1 MFDSL
6 LRSLGS
12 PPAKKQPRDRRK
24 ANSALRLGLES
35 LEERTLLT
43 ASAQPG
49 VHLLQPNGIRPLAS
63 GSLPPGFSPAQIR
76 QAYGFNQIA
85 FQNGTIQGDG
95 TGQTIAIIDAYDQP
109 NLAGDLATFDSTFG
123 IAAPP
128 SFTKVNET
136 GGSSLPAAVA
146 SWGLEESL
154 DVEWAHAI
162 APGAKILLVEAS
174 SNSFSD
180 LFAAVNYARS
190 QPGVAVVSMSF
201 GGSEFS
207 GMNSFDSYFT
217 TPSGHSGVTFV
228 ASSGDSGS
236 SGAPNY
242 PSVSPNVIAIGGTQ
256 LSTDGSGNYLGETG
270 WSGSGGGISAF
281 YSQPAYQHGVV
292 TQSTTMRT
300 VPDVA
305 YNGSG
310 GSPFAVYDTGYGG
323 WVQVYGTSAGAPQWA
338 ALVAIAD
345 QGRALAGEGA
355 LDGASQTLPMLYQL
369 PAADFHDIT
378 SGSNGAY
385 SAGAGYDLVTGR
397 GSPVANLV
405 VAGLVGSGST
415 GPGSG
420 PTVVTPASASPST
433 VTGTTTSLSV
443 TASDSLG
450 AASLTYTWSVT
461 AAPSGVKLP
470 TFSVNGTNA
479 ASSDMATFYA
489 AGNYTFQVTI
499 KDTSGLTATSDVS
512 VSVLQTPTSIAVS
525 PANAS
530 LADGKTLQYT
540 ASAKDQFGNALA
552 TQPGFTWSLGAG
564 GIGTISSTGLYT
576 APASGSGSVTIQASG
591 AGLTGSTTLT
601 VQTGAAPAAPSNLT
615 AVVNSSHRVVLSWTV
630 NSTNQ
635 TGFVIQRSTNGGAWV
650 QIATVGANATSFTD
664 TAVSRRRTYT
674 YRIYAYN
681 SFGNSAYSN
690 VTKAVTPNV
699 VTVKATT
706 GSQSGG
712 LIVSALRSVAGGDK
726 GWSRVV
732 LEFAANGS
740 TAGAMRSVGSAGT
753 SASTTRPG
761 AGFAAVASATDALWE
776 LLGSNP
782 VEELLGSR
790 LR

>member
-12 PPAKKQPRDRRK
+12 PPAKKQPKDRRK

-43 ASAQPG
+43 AGAQPG
-49 VHLLQPNGIRPLAS
+49 VHLLQPNGLAPLAS
-63 GSLPPGFSPAQIR
+63 GSLPGGFSPAQIR
-76 QAYGFNQIA
+76 HAYGFDQIT
-85 FQNGTIQGDG
+85 FNNGAVQGDG

-109 NLAGDLATFDSTFG
+109 NLASDLATFDSTYG

-136 GGSSLPAAVA
+136 GGSSLPAASA

-180 LFAAVNYARS
+180 LFAAVDYARN

-242 PSVSPNVIAIGGTQ
+242 PSVSPNVLAVGGTQ
-256 LSTDGSGNYLGETG
+256 LTTDSLGNYLSETG
-270 WSGSGGGISAF
+270 WSGSGGGISAY
-281 YSQPAYQHGVV
+281 YSQPAYQKGVV
-292 TQSTTMRT
+292 TQSSTMRT

-310 GSPFAVYDTGYGG
+310 SSPFAVYDTGYGG

-345 QGRALAGEGA
+345 QGRALAGQGA
-355 LDGASQTLPMLYQL
+355 LDGASQTLPTLYQL

-385 SAGAGYDLVTGR
+385 SAGPGYDLVTGR
-397 GSPVANLV
+397 GSPVANAIV
-405 VAGLVGSGST
+405 SGLVNAGSS
-415 GPGSG
+415 GPGTG

-433 VTGTTTSLSV
+433 VTGTTTGLSV
-443 TASDSLG
+443 TASDPAG

-479 ASSDMATFYA
+479 ASFSTATFYA

-499 KDTSGLTATSDVS
+499 KDTSNLTATSSVS
-512 VSVLQTPTSIAVS
+512 VSVMQTPTSISVS
-525 PANAS
+525 PANS
-530 LADGKTLQYT
+530 SVSDGKTLQYSAT
-540 ASAKDQFGNALA
+540 ATDQFGNALA
-552 TQPGFTWSLGAG
+552 AQPGFTWSLGAG
-564 GIGTISSTGLYT
+564 GMGSISSTGLYT
-576 APASGSGSVTIQASG
+576 APTTGSGTVTIQASG
-591 AGLTGSTTLT
+591 GGLSGSAA
-601 VQTGAAPAAPSNLT
+601 VNVGAAPAAPSNLT
-615 AVVNSSHRVVLSWTV
+615 AVVNSSHYVVLSWTD
-630 NSTNQ
+630 NSSNQ
-635 TGFVIQRSTNGGAWV
+635 SGFVIQRSTNGGAWV
-650 QIATVGANATSFTD
+650 QIATVGASATSYTD
-664 TAVSRRRTYT
+664 KSVNKRRSYT

-681 SFGNSAYSN
+681 SFGNSPYSN
-690 VTKAVTPNV
+690 VTKAVTPSV
-699 VTVKATT
+699 VTAKART
-706 GSQSGG
+706 GGSVAAG
-712 LIVSALRSVAGGDK
+712 LIVSALKSIGSSDKTPVVVEVTATGLTIGSLRTGGGVVAGSMATSPTGTAM
-726 GWSRVV
+726 S
-732 LEFAANGS
+732 AA
-740 TAGAMRSVGSAGT
+740 
-753 SASTTRPG
+753 
-761 AGFAAVASATDALWE
+761 AADALWE
-776 LLGSNP
+776 LLGSDP
-782 VEELLGSR
+782 VEELFGSR